1 MATQIKRETAELIY
15 KFLRLRNPIVSG
27 TIAAQNADINGTP
40 QVQVSQA
47 GQTFPAMF
55 PPPRDVTVGGNVW
68 VTRTRPPNRGG
79 TGVVLWTNYQ
89 GGGGLGTGG
98 LGTGPLGI

>member
-1 MATQIKRETAELIY
+1 MATQIKFETAVLIY
-15 KFLRLRNPIVSG
+15 RRLRLRNPIVRA

-40 QVQVSQA
+40 QVAVSEA
-47 GQTFPAMF
+47 GQTYPALF
-55 PPPRDVTVGGNVW
+55 PPPRDVVVGGPVW
-68 VTRTRPPNRGG
+68 VTRTAPPNRGG

-98 LGTGPLGI
+98 LGTGPLGS